1 MWLLLIVWQIV
12 GIVTETPP
20 PLCWIE
26 KASRLPAQVKPLP
39 LASEWNG
46 KQESS
51 VLNISSSIYD
61 EIQQEMKRAK
71 VSQAM
76 FAKVAA
82 SKSQVR
88 SSRAARHGSCASLHT
103 SVMIWY

>member
-1 MWLLLIVWQIV
+1 MLFFV
-12 GIVTETPP
+12 
-20 PLCWIE
+20 
-26 KASRLPAQVKPLP
+26 QVKPSP
-39 LASEWNG
+39 LSSEWNG
-46 KQESS
+46 KSESC
-51 VLNISSSIYD
+51 VLNINSSIYD

-88 SSRAARHGSCASLHT
+88 LQAL
-103 SVMIWY
+103 